1 MHKFLITVVILSIVG
16 LLSCSIESGGGSDA
30 PAVDVEA
37 SWFGCMA
44 GDERD
49 GIYAEVNI
57 IFRYEGSG
65 PSDGSL
71 QNDVRLFDVGPC
83 PDIRTPRA
91 CGAQRCPASS
101 RSSLSGTQRGTGIK
115 ANVHGLNS
123 DASEWE
129 LEVVGTDF
137 IEGTYEYEV
146 QDSNLNESCGLPSPS
161 GVVMLERG
169 ARPLDEKCL
178 DELRAGTKVELFSD
192 PGMDGVVDPGDVL
205 RFEIFVDNNG
215 TDNFVI
221 ADLQANVPANT
232 SYIEN
237 SVLLND
243 IPVEEPNPG
252 TSPLI
257 AGIPISSRVNTAP
270 DPVDGMGKLSPGES
284 ATITFEL
291 EVEAG
296 TPDGTEIRYQAT
308 VLRAGAP
315 DLLTTVGNPLR
326 QPEPTIITVGAVL

>member
-91 CGAQRCPASS
+91 CGAQRCPVSS

-146 QDSNLNESCGLPSPS
+146 QDSNLNDSCGLPSPS

-178 DELRAGTKVELFSD
+178 DELRAGTKVLEFVND
-192 PGMDGVVDPGDVL
+192 QGTDGVVDPGDVL

-215 TDNFVI
+215 TDNLVT
-221 ADLQANVPANT
+221 AALQANAPANT
-232 SYIEN
+232 NYIGD
-237 SVLLND
+237 VFLNE
-243 IPVEEPNPG
+243 ILVPG

-257 AGIPISSRVNTAP
+257 AGIPISSSDQPPPLPAA
-270 DPVDGMGKLSPGES
+270 GMGELSPGES